1 MNGTGAPGLVEQL
14 KHSINTGG
22 LKFTAFS
29 KNQKH
34 TFSTYASAQHIVRN
48 SYYSAYGMTTDFTG
62 VLGAQYIY
70 HFDKCLFMPADL
82 TGGIEFN
89 HDNLHD
95 KATDVQKYR
104 DAALAEDPTATGDRL
119 QQLIEKYTPA
129 PLNQVVNIASVYAQ
143 NEWKNEQWSF
153 LIGGRVDKNSIMD
166 KAVFSPRANIRYNPT
181 QDVNIRFSYAEDSVL
196 HKRLMKICIS
206 VMWVESWFPLSA
218 PKD

>member
-1 MNGTGAPGLVEQL
+1 MVEVASAFPSYSRGCRIERYRGAR
-14 KHSINTGG
+14 TGG
-22 LKFTAFS
+22 TAETFHQHGWAQVHGFLQ
-29 KNQKH
+29 NQKH

-153 LIGGRVDKNSIMD
+153 LIGGRVDKTASWTRL
-166 KAVFSPRANIRYNPT
+166 FSVPVP
-181 QDVNIRFSYAEDSVL
+181 
-196 HKRLMKICIS
+196 IS
-206 VMWVESWFPLSA
+206 VTILLRM
-218 PKD
+218 

>member
-29 KNQKH
+29 KKPE
-34 TFSTYASAQHIVRN
+34 TYVQYLASAQHIVRN

-89 HDNLHD
+89 HDNLHG
-95 KATDVQKYR
+95 KTRQRTYR
-104 DAALAEDPTATGDRL
+104 SIVMLLWAEDPTATGDRL
-119 QQLIEKYTPA
+119 H
-129 PLNQVVNIASVYAQ
+129 N
-143 NEWKNEQWSF
+143 
-153 LIGGRVDKNSIMD
+153 
-166 KAVFSPRANIRYNPT
+166 
-181 QDVNIRFSYAEDSVL
+181 
-196 HKRLMKICIS
+196 
-206 VMWVESWFPLSA
+206 
-218 PKD
+218 

>member
-62 VLGAQYIY
+62 VLGCPVYLS
-70 HFDKCLFMPADL
+70 FLTSVCLCPADL

-119 QQLIEKYTPA
+119 QQLIEKYTP
-129 PLNQVVNIASVYAQ
+129 
-143 NEWKNEQWSF
+143 
-153 LIGGRVDKNSIMD
+153 
-166 KAVFSPRANIRYNPT
+166 PR
-181 QDVNIRFSYAEDSVL
+181 
-196 HKRLMKICIS
+196 
-206 VMWVESWFPLSA
+206 
-218 PKD
+218 

>member
-1 MNGTGAPGLVEQL
+1 MVEVASASPSYSRGCRIERYRGARTGGTAE
-14 KHSINTGG
+14 HSINTGG

-89 HDNLHD
+89 H
-95 KATDVQKYR
+95 TICMTRQRTYR
-104 DAALAEDPTATGDRL
+104 SIVMLLWPKILRQRVTAC
-119 QQLIEKYTPA
+119 
-129 PLNQVVNIASVYAQ
+129 NN
-143 NEWKNEQWSF
+143 
-153 LIGGRVDKNSIMD
+153 
-166 KAVFSPRANIRYNPT
+166 
-181 QDVNIRFSYAEDSVL
+181 
-196 HKRLMKICIS
+196 
-206 VMWVESWFPLSA
+206 
-218 PKD
+218 

>member
-1 MNGTGAPGLVEQL
+1 MEQL

-153 LIGGRVDKNSIMD
+153 LIGGRVDKTASWTRL
-166 KAVFSPRANIRYNPT
+166 FSVPVP
-181 QDVNIRFSYAEDSVL
+181 
-196 HKRLMKICIS
+196 IS
-206 VMWVESWFPLSA
+206 VTILLRM
-218 PKD
+218 